1 MSASNLLN
9 HLSRV
14 KKTGADRWMACCPAH
29 QDKTASLSIKDLPDG
44 RVLLHCFAGCDPDS
58 VLAAIGLTFADI
70 MPERLPGEFKPVR
83 HAFSAFDALRALVAD
98 LLFIRLC
105 VRSLSQGRA
114 LIESDREALHQS
126 AYRIEN
132 ALAAIEGSYERSGY

>member
-1 MSASNLLN
+1 MSASILLSK
-9 HLSRV
+9 LSRV

-58 VLAAIGLTFADI
+58 VLAAVGLTFSDL
-70 MPERLPGEFKPVR
+70 MQERLQGDFKPVR
-83 HAFSAFDALRALVAD
+83 FAFSALDALRALVAD

-105 VRSLSQGRA
+105 ALSLAQGRA

-132 ALAAIEGSYERSGY
+132 ALAAIEVKP

>member
-9 HLSRV
+9 HLSRI

-105 VRSLSQGRA
+105 VLSLAQGRA

-132 ALAAIEGSYERSGY
+132 ALAAIEVKL

>member
-1 MSASNLLN
+1 MSASILLSK
-9 HLSRV
+9 LSRV

-29 QDKTASLSIKDLPDG
+29 QDKTASLSIKALPDG

-58 VLAAIGLTFADI
+58 VLAANGLTFSDL
-70 MPERLPGEFKPVR
+70 MPEGLQGDFKPVR
-83 HAFSAFDALRALVAD
+83 FAFSALDALRALVAD

-105 VRSLSQGRA
+105 ALSLAQGQA

-132 ALAAIEGSYERSGY
+132 ALAAIEVKL

>member
-1 MSASNLLN
+1 MSATNLLN
-9 HLSRV
+9 QLSRV

-44 RVLLHCFAGCDPDS
+44 RMLLHCFAGCEPDA
-58 VLAAIGLTFADI
+58 VLAAIGLTFADL
-70 MPERLPGEFKPVR
+70 MPERLQGDFKPVR
-83 HAFSAFDALRALVAD
+83 FAFSALDALRALVAD

-105 VRSLSQGRA
+105 ALSLAQGRA

-126 AYRIEN
+126 ACRIES
-132 ALAAIEGSYERSGY
+132 ALAAIEVKP

>member
-1 MSASNLLN
+1 MSAANLLN
-9 HLSRV
+9 RLSRV

-58 VLAAIGLTFADI
+58 VLAAVGLTFSDL
-70 MPERLPGEFKPVR
+70 MPERLQADFKSVR
-83 HAFSAFDALRALVAD
+83 FAFSALDALRALLAD

-105 VRSLSQGRA
+105 ALSLAQGRA

-132 ALAAIEGSYERSGY
+132 ALAAIEVKL

>member
-1 MSASNLLN
+1 MSASILLS

-29 QDKTASLSIKDLPDG
+29 QDKTASLSIKDLPDS
-44 RVLLHCFAGCDPDS
+44 RVLLHCFAGCDADA
-58 VLAAIGLTFADI
+58 VLDAVGLTFADL
-70 MPERLPGEFKPVR
+70 MPERLQGDFKPVR
-83 HAFSAFDALRALVAD
+83 FAFSALDALRALVAD

-105 VRSLSQGRA
+105 ALSLAQGRA

-132 ALAAIEGSYERSGY
+132 ALAAIEVKL

>member
-1 MSASNLLN
+1 MSATNLLN
-9 HLSRV
+9 QLSRV

-44 RVLLHCFAGCDPDS
+44 RMLLHCFAGCEPDA

-70 MPERLPGEFKPVR
+70 MPERLQGDFKPAR
-83 HAFSAFDALRALVAD
+83 FAFSALDALRALVAD

-105 VRSLSQGRA
+105 ALSLAQGQA

-132 ALAAIEGSYERSGY
+132 ALAAIEVKP

>member
-1 MSASNLLN
+1 MSAANLLN
-9 HLSRV
+9 RLSRV

-83 HAFSAFDALRALVAD
+83 HAFSAFDALRAMVAD

-132 ALAAIEGSYERSGY
+132 ALAAIEVKL

>member
-1 MSASNLLN
+1 MSASILLSK
-9 HLSRV
+9 LSRV

-29 QDKTASLSIKDLPDG
+29 QDKTASLSIKGLPDG

-58 VLAAIGLTFADI
+58 VLAAVGLTFSDL
-70 MPERLPGEFKPVR
+70 MPERLQADFKSVR
-83 HAFSAFDALRALVAD
+83 FAFSALDALRALLAD

-105 VRSLSQGRA
+105 ALSLAQGRA

-132 ALAAIEGSYERSGY
+132 ALAAIEVKL

>member
-1 MSASNLLN
+1 MSASILLSK
-9 HLSRV
+9 LSRV

-58 VLAAIGLTFADI
+58 VLAAVGLTFSDL
-70 MPERLPGEFKPVR
+70 MPERLQGDFKPVR
-83 HAFSAFDALRALVAD
+83 FAFSALDALRALVAD

-105 VRSLSQGRA
+105 AHRLAQGRA

-132 ALAAIEGSYERSGY
+132 ALAAIEVKL

>member
-1 MSASNLLN
+1 MSASILLSK
-9 HLSRV
+9 LSRV

-58 VLAAIGLTFADI
+58 VLAAVGLTFSDL
-70 MPERLPGEFKPVR
+70 MPERLQGDFKPVR
-83 HAFSAFDALRALVAD
+83 FAFSALDTLRALVAD

-105 VRSLSQGRA
+105 ALSLAQGRA

-132 ALAAIEGSYERSGY
+132 ALAAIEVKL

>member
-1 MSASNLLN
+1 MSATNLLN
-9 HLSRV
+9 QLSRV

-44 RVLLHCFAGCDPDS
+44 RMLLHCFAGCEPDA
-58 VLAAIGLTFADI
+58 VLAAIGLTFADL
-70 MPERLPGEFKPVR
+70 MPERLQGDFKPVR
-83 HAFSAFDALRALVAD
+83 FAFSALDALRALVAD

-105 VRSLSQGRA
+105 ALSLAQGQA

-132 ALAAIEGSYERSGY
+132 ALAAIEVKP

>member
-1 MSASNLLN
+1 MSASILLSK
-9 HLSRV
+9 LSRV

-44 RVLLHCFAGCDPDS
+44 RMLLHCFAGCEPDA
-58 VLAAIGLTFADI
+58 VLAAIGLTFADL
-70 MPERLPGEFKPVR
+70 MPERLQGDFKPVR
-83 HAFSAFDALRALVAD
+83 FAFSALDALRALVAD

-105 VRSLSQGRA
+105 ALSLEKGMA

-132 ALAAIEGSYERSGY
+132 ALAAIEVKP

>member
-1 MSASNLLN
+1 MSASILLSK
-9 HLSRV
+9 LSRV

-29 QDKTASLSIKDLPDG
+29 QDKTASLSIKDLPDS

-58 VLAAIGLTFADI
+58 VLAAIGLTFSDL
-70 MPERLPGEFKPVR
+70 MPERLQGDFKPVR
-83 HAFSAFDALRALVAD
+83 FAFSALDALRALVAD

-105 VRSLSQGRA
+105 AHRLAQGRA

-132 ALAAIEGSYERSGY
+132 ALAAIEVKP

>member
-1 MSASNLLN
+1 MSASILLN
-9 HLSRV
+9 HLPRV

-29 QDKTASLSIKDLPDG
+29 QDKTASLSIKELPDS

-58 VLAAIGLTFADI
+58 VLAAVGLTFSDL
-70 MPERLPGEFKPVR
+70 MPERLQGDFKPVR
-83 HAFSAFDALRALVAD
+83 FAFSALDALRALVAD

-105 VRSLSQGRA
+105 ALRLAQGQA

-132 ALAAIEGSYERSGY
+132 ALAAIEVKP

>member
-1 MSASNLLN
+1 MSATNLLN
-9 HLSRV
+9 QLSRV

-44 RVLLHCFAGCDPDS
+44 RMLLHCFAGCEPDA

-70 MPERLPGEFKPVR
+70 MPERLQGDFKPVR
-83 HAFSAFDALRALVAD
+83 FAFSALDALRAMVAD

-105 VRSLSQGRA
+105 ALSMSKGRE
-114 LIESDREALHQS
+114 LIASDLEELFKS
-126 AYRIEN
+126 ASRIEN
-132 ALAAIEGSYERSGY
+132 ALAAIEVKP

>member
-1 MSASNLLN
+1 MSASILLSK
-9 HLSRV
+9 LSRV

-44 RVLLHCFAGCDPDS
+44 RMLLHCFAGCEPDA

-70 MPERLPGEFKPVR
+70 MPERLQGDFKPAR
-83 HAFSAFDALRALVAD
+83 FTFSAVDALRALVAD

-105 VRSLSQGRA
+105 ALSLEKGMA

-126 AYRIEN
+126 ACRIEN
-132 ALAAIEGSYERSGY
+132 ALAAIEVKP

>member
-1 MSASNLLN
+1 MSASILLSK
-9 HLSRV
+9 LSRV

-58 VLAAIGLTFADI
+58 VLAANGLTFADL
-70 MPERLPGEFKPVR
+70 MPERLQGDFKPVR
-83 HAFSAFDALRALVAD
+83 FAFSALDALRALVAD

-105 VRSLSQGRA
+105 ALSMSKGRE
-114 LIESDREALHQS
+114 LIASDLEELFKS
-126 AYRIEN
+126 ACRIEN
-132 ALAAIEGSYERSGY
+132 ALAAIEVKL

>member
-1 MSASNLLN
+1 MSASILLN
-9 HLSRV
+9 HLPRV

-29 QDKTASLSIKDLPDG
+29 QDKTASLAIKELPDG
-44 RVLLHCFAGCDPDS
+44 RVLLHCHAGCDPDS
-58 VLAAIGLTFADI
+58 VLAAVGLTFSDL
-70 MPERLPGEFKPVR
+70 MPERLQGDFKPVR
-83 HAFSAFDALRALVAD
+83 FAFSALDALRALVAD

-105 VRSLSQGRA
+105 ALSLAQGQA

-132 ALAAIEGSYERSGY
+132 ALAAIEVKP

>member
-1 MSASNLLN
+1 MSASILLSK
-9 HLSRV
+9 LSRV

-29 QDKTASLSIKDLPDG
+29 PDKTASLSIKDLPDG

-58 VLAAIGLTFADI
+58 VLAANGLTFSDL
-70 MPERLPGEFKPVR
+70 MPERLQGDFKPAR
-83 HAFSAFDALRALVAD
+83 FAFSALDALRALVAD

-105 VRSLSQGRA
+105 ALSLAQGRA

-132 ALAAIEGSYERSGY
+132 ALAAIEVKP

>member
-1 MSASNLLN
+1 MSASILLSK
-9 HLSRV
+9 LSRV

-29 QDKTASLSIKDLPDG
+29 PDKTASLSIKDLPDG

-58 VLAAIGLTFADI
+58 VLAANGLTFSDL
-70 MPERLPGEFKPVR
+70 MPERLQGDFKPVR
-83 HAFSAFDALRALVAD
+83 FAFSALDALRALVAD

-105 VRSLSQGRA
+105 AHRLAQGRA

-132 ALAAIEGSYERSGY
+132 ALAAIEVKP

>member
-1 MSASNLLN
+1 MSASILLSK
-9 HLSRV
+9 LSRV
-14 KKTGADRWMACCPAH
+14 KKTGADRSMACCPAH

-58 VLAAIGLTFADI
+58 VLAAVGLTFSDL
-70 MPERLPGEFKPVR
+70 MPERLQGDFKPVR
-83 HAFSAFDALRALVAD
+83 FAFSALDALRALVAD

-105 VRSLSQGRA
+105 AHRLAQGRA

-132 ALAAIEGSYERSGY
+132 ALAAIEVKL

>member
-58 VLAAIGLTFADI
+58 VLAAVGLTFSDL
-70 MPERLPGEFKPVR
+70 MPERLQADFKSVR
-83 HAFSAFDALRALVAD
+83 FAFSALDALRALVAD

-105 VRSLSQGRA
+105 ALSLAQGRA

-132 ALAAIEGSYERSGY
+132 ALAAIEVKL

>member
-1 MSASNLLN
+1 MSASILLSK
-9 HLSRV
+9 LSRV

-58 VLAAIGLTFADI
+58 VLAAVGLTFSDL
-70 MPERLPGEFKPVR
+70 MQERLQGDFKPVR
-83 HAFSAFDALRALVAD
+83 FAFSALDALRALVAD

-105 VRSLSQGRA
+105 AHRLAQGRA

-132 ALAAIEGSYERSGY
+132 ALAAIEVKP

>member
-1 MSASNLLN
+1 MSASILLSK
-9 HLSRV
+9 LSRV

-58 VLAAIGLTFADI
+58 VLAAVGLTFSDL
-70 MPERLPGEFKPVR
+70 MPERLQGDFKPVR
-83 HAFSAFDALRALVAD
+83 FAFSALDALRALVAD

-105 VRSLSQGRA
+105 AHRLAQGRA

-132 ALAAIEGSYERSGY
+132 ALAAIEVKP

>member
-1 MSASNLLN
+1 MSATNLLN
-9 HLSRV
+9 QLSRV

-44 RVLLHCFAGCDPDS
+44 RMLLHCFAGCEPDA
-58 VLAAIGLTFADI
+58 VLAAVGLTFSDL
-70 MPERLPGEFKPVR
+70 MPERLHGDFKPVR
-83 HAFSAFDALRALVAD
+83 FAFSALDALRALAAD

-105 VRSLSQGRA
+105 ALSLEKGMA

-126 AYRIEN
+126 ACRIEN
-132 ALAAIEGSYERSGY
+132 ALAAVEVKS

>member
-1 MSASNLLN
+1 MSASILLSK
-9 HLSRV
+9 LSRV

-44 RVLLHCFAGCDPDS
+44 RVLLHCFAGCDADA
-58 VLAAIGLTFADI
+58 VLDAVGLTFADL
-70 MPERLPGEFKPVR
+70 MPERLQGDFKPVR
-83 HAFSAFDALRALVAD
+83 FAFSALDTLRALVAD

-105 VRSLSQGRA
+105 ARNLAQGQA

-132 ALAAIEGSYERSGY
+132 ALAAIEVKL